1 MGYKVKLQNFEGPF
15 ELLLYLVSQKK
26 VDVGQ
31 ISIAEIAD
39 QFKDEL
45 AHMQR
50 LDLAIASNFLLVAAT
65 LLKLKA
71 DVLSPKEATE
81 DEQDEEIAEL
91 SPDEV
96 REVLI
101 DRLIVYKKFKN
112 AANDLAKKLR
122 FNARL
127 HPRMAGP
134 DKRYL
139 QLTPDYL
146 EGIELETVAMKA
158 AKVIAR
164 REQFLLD
171 AEHIASKPLCVEN
184 FTEKIIKRLR
194 LGIKLMFSQLL
205 EGNNS
210 PELVVVNFLAILEL
224 YKRGQVQI
232 CQEVSQEEILI
243 EAANEEGF

>member
-1 MGYKVKLQNFEGPF
+1 MAYKVKLQNFEGPF

-39 QFKDEL
+39 QFMEEL
-45 AHMQR
+45 ARMQQ
-50 LDLAIASNFLLVAAT
+50 LDLDIASDFLLVAAT

-71 DVLSPKEATE
+71 DALSPKEAAE
-81 DEQDEEIAEL
+81 DELDEEIAEL
-91 SPDEV
+91 SPDEA

-112 AANDLAKKLR
+112 AANDLGKKLE

-146 EGIELETVAMKA
+146 EGVELESVVKKA
-158 AKVIAR
+158 AEVIAR

-171 AEHIASKPLCVEN
+171 AEHIAAKPLRVEN
-184 FTEKIIKRLR
+184 FTERITNRLR
-194 LGIKLMFSQLL
+194 SGKKLKFSQLL
-205 EGNNS
+205 EGDTS

-224 YKRGQVQI
+224 YKRGMCHI
-232 CQEVSQEEILI
+232 RQEASNSEILI
-243 EAANEEGF
+243 EAADKSGL